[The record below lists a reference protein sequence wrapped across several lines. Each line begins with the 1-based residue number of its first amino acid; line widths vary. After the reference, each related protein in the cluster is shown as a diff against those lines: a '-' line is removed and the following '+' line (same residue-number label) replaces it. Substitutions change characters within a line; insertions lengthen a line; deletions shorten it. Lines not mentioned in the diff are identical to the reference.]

1 MRILMPSI
9 VDPQVARSGAGTV
22 TRNLVSL
29 LEAAPLGATVECVA
43 IPSTVGRAH
52 RFRQV
57 VAIARSMV
65 SALPAK
71 MAYTY
76 SREFESRVLAL
87 AAMEHYDLVMINGS
101 DLLWLEPLLPSRL
114 PRLLVAFNIEYQIFE
129 SQVERVNATYPG
141 ARALLRRES
150 ARAVRYELDGLRR
163 TGNVMFLSSVD
174 AATAAATVSLRDSI
188 VVPPMFGE
196 RVIRHHDR
204 PRTGD
209 RLELGFIGNLR
220 WWPNQYGLSW
230 FVREV
235 LPDIG
240 RPAHLHVFG
249 EGRPRASV
257 DAARVTL
264 HGPIADLSQAW
275 ERCDLM
281 ICPMRSGGGVSIKLA
296 ESVFH
301 GRPTLTTPLAT
312 RGMPLGSDDLLVVR
326 EPADWV
332 SYLATVDLGSL
343 RGRQMAEEISRPF
356 TYGEHRHRVQSFVRG
371 LVAPAPLRAGSA

>member
-9 VDPQVARSGAGTV
+9 VDPQVAHSGAGTV

-29 LEAAPLGATVECVA
+29 LEAAPLSATVECVA
-43 IPSTVGRAH
+43 ISSTVGRAH
-52 RFRQV
+52 RVRQA
-57 VAIARSMV
+57 VAIARSLV
-65 SALPAK
+65 SVLPAK
-71 MAYTY
+71 VAYTY

-87 AAMEHYDLVMINGS
+87 AVTEHYDLVMINGS
-101 DLLWLEPLLPSRL
+101 DLLWLEPLLPVGL
-114 PRLLVAFNIEYQIFE
+114 PRLLVALNIEYQIFE
-129 SQVERVNATYPG
+129 SQVDRVNAMYPG
-141 ARALLRRES
+141 ARALLRRER
-150 ARAVRYELDGLRR
+150 ARAERYELDGLRR
-163 TGNVMFLSSVD
+163 AGNVIFLSSAD
-174 AATAAATVSLRDSI
+174 AATAASTVNLRGSI

-196 RVIRHHDR
+196 RVIRRDDP

-209 RLELGFIGNLR
+209 RLELGFVGNLR
-220 WWPNQYGLSW
+220 WWPNQIGLSW
-230 FVREV
+230 FMREV

-249 EGRPRASV
+249 EGRPQASV
-257 DAARVTL
+257 DAASVTL

-281 ICPMRSGGGVSIKLA
+281 ICPMRAGGGVSIKLA

-312 RGMPLGSDDLLVVR
+312 RGMPLGGDDLLVVR
-326 EPADWV
+326 DPADWV
-332 SYLATVDLGSL
+332 GYLATVDLGSL
-343 RGRQMAEEISRPF
+343 RGRQIAEEISRPF

-371 LVAPAPLRAGSA
+371 LVAPSALRAEYA